1 MELIAVVATDS
12 RRLIGRGDGLPWH
25 CPEDLRAFKALT
37 WGQSLL
43 MGRRTFESILAR
55 RGQPLPARKH
65 YVLTTRG
72 GPSLPAAHYLS
83 SLEQA
88 LALPVERLFVIGG
101 ASVYAQTADRL
112 DTLYLSLIPGLH
124 TGDLLLPD
132 LGNRWAAQKVEQF
145 PTFSRWQL
153 QRNSSALF
161 EWPRLVGSG

>member
-12 RRLIGRGDGLPWH
+12 RRLIGQGDGLPWH
-25 CPEDLRAFKALT
+25 CPEDLSAFKALT

-55 RGQPLPARKH
+55 RGQPLPERKH

-72 GPSLPAAHYLS
+72 GPSFPTVRYMG

-88 LALPVERLFVIGG
+88 LALPVEHLFVIGG

-112 DTLYLSLIPGLH
+112 DILYLSLIPGLH
-124 TGDLLLPD
+124 TGDVLLPD
-132 LGNRWAAQKVEQF
+132 LGNRWAAQRVEQF
-145 PTFSRWQL
+145 QTFRRWQL
-153 QRNSSALF
+153 QRSSSALV
-161 EWPRLVGSG
+161 EWPQLVGSG